1 MRSSMSA
8 WALGLGF
15 ALSGVMG
22 ADVACNSSFTVSP
35 SCFWYKCN
43 ASEAK
48 SATLGIK
55 STFQTEAKCAAL
67 DLINDTI
74 HGSFKPIPSGKN
86 AFEWVGN
93 VSQIGK
99 LYFAFS
105 GADLC
110 ALQHVKGAWNG
121 SAWSGAEVCANNDTD
136 LYFVCNVTGTTGK
149 EVKVECP
156 ATIPPTTS
164 SPTTSSP
171 TNGTTPVTTAPT
183 SRAPTTLAPYH
194 PVTKTPIDPNLRPLG
209 YTKVLAVVIC
219 LVILG
224 LSIAFLTWYLRAR
237 QTRINN
243 IATGNAMPLI
253 VTE

>member
-1 MRSSMSA
+1 MSA
-8 WALGLGF
+8 LALGLGF
-15 ALSGVMG
+15 TLSGVMGVG

-136 LYFVCNVTGTTGK
+136 SYFVCNVTGTPGK
-149 EVKVECP
+149 QVKAECP

-224 LSIAFLTWYLRAR
+224 LSIAFLTWYLRVR

-243 IATGNAMPLI
+243 LATGNAVPLI

>member
-22 ADVACNSSFTVSP
+22 ADVACNSSFAVSP

-43 ASEAK
+43 APEAK
-48 SATLGIK
+48 SATLDIK

-74 HGSFKPIPSGKN
+74 HGSFKPIPSGKT
-86 AFEWVGN
+86 AFEWVGT
-93 VSQIGK
+93 VPQIGK

-105 GADLC
+105 DANLC
-110 ALQHVKGAWNG
+110 TLLHVKGAWNG
-121 SAWSGAEVCANNDTD
+121 SAWSGDDVCANNVTD
-136 LYFVCNVTGTTGK
+136 SYFVCNVTETSAGK
-149 EVKVECP
+149 PVTVTCP
-156 ATIPPTTS
+156 ATIA
-164 SPTTSSP
+164 PTTSSP

-237 QTRINN
+237 QTRIKNL
-243 IATGNAMPLI
+243 ATENVVPLI